1 MLSEKEYNRIAA
13 VMYARKWALSR
24 NPLFADYAGIGGD
37 CTSFASQC
45 VLAGCCAMNFTP
57 TFGWYYITPEIRTAS
72 WTGVEFFYD
81 FMVNNRSVGP
91 IALPAPLTNAEPG
104 DVIQLAKE
112 GDWYHSLVVTK
123 VRNDEILVAA
133 HTIDVLDR
141 PLSEYEYDEA
151 RLIHFISVKYSESAD
166 CFLPLL
172 DGTELRL

>member
-123 VRNDEILVAA
+123 VRDDEILVAA

>member
-123 VRNDEILVAA
+123 VRDEEILVAA

>member
-133 HTIDVLDR
+133 HTMDVLDR